1 MIAWLRKS
9 VKLFER
15 EIMIIRVI
23 DYFMGLA
30 ASAFMVTLAV
40 VLWWIW
46 CAWECAHGI
55 YPGEMWVSFNNGIL
69 NLIYPLF

>member
-1 MIAWLRKS
+1 MISLFINS

-15 EIMIIRVI
+15 GIMIIRVI
-23 DYFMGLA
+23 DYFIELA
-30 ASAFMVTLAV
+30 ASAFIVTLAV
-40 VLWWIW
+40 VFWWVW

-55 YPGEMWVSFNNGIL
+55 YPGALWVSFNNGIL